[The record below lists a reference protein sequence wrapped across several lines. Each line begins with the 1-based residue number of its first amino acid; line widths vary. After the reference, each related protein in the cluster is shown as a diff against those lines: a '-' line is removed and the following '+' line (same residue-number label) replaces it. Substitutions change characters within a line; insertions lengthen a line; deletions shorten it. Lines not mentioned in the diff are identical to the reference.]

1 MKLTGNFT
9 ILLVEDVEDDV
20 FFMRRALRQAN
31 ISNPL
36 KVASDGQVAID
47 YLSGLGKY
55 GDRSQYPMPSLV
67 FLDLKM
73 PHKNGFEV
81 LEWIRQH
88 RELDTLTVIVLT
100 SSSEE
105 RDIQQTYRLGAR
117 SFLIKPPSPEML
129 FDLMSA
135 LKNYWLNYNE
145 FDVLARV

>member
-9 ILLVEDVEDDV
+9 ILLAEDVEDDV

-36 KVASDGQVAID
+36 QVASDGQVAID
-47 YLSGLGKY
+47 YLSGQGQY
-55 GDRSQYPMPSLV
+55 ADRSQYPMPSLV

-81 LEWIRQH
+81 LEWIRQQP
-88 RELDTLTVIVLT
+88 ELETLTVIVLT

-105 RDIQQTYRLGAR
+105 LDIHQTYRLGAR
-117 SFLIKPPSPEML
+117 SFLIKPPTPEML
-129 FDLMSA
+129 VDLLDS
-135 LKNYWLNYNE
+135 LKNYWLKHNE
-145 FDVLARV
+145 FAATARC